1 MDNNILSIL
10 KLLFSMQKTTKS
22 KYAYI
27 CSPLKADTR
36 LGINL
41 NMQAARVYMAYVMD
55 KLGFRA
61 KAPHAHLPEFLD
73 DNVPAQRAAAL
84 RFGLKVLEESNVML
98 VCGNSL
104 SIGMK
109 GEIVHATKLGI
120 PISVFSRKLYLE
132 VCEVVKASGGDAE
145 SVMHDMLHPVLSL
158 SARQLLDSGYIKSE
172 GNLCYASLNG

>member
-1 MDNNILSIL
+1 MDNNILSL
-10 KLLFSMQKTTKS
+10 LHLLFSAQKETNK

-27 CSPLKADTR
+27 CSPLRADTR

-41 NMQAARVYMAYVMD
+41 NMQAARVYMAYATD
-55 KLGFRA
+55 KMGFRA

-73 DNVPAQRAAAL
+73 DNVPSQRATAL
-84 RFGLKVLEESNVML
+84 RFGLKVLEESDVML
-98 VCGNSL
+98 VCGNCL

-109 GEIVHATKLGI
+109 GEIAHAVKLGI

-132 VCEVVKASGGDAE
+132 VCEEVKACGGKAE

-158 SARQLLDSGYIKSE
+158 SAKQLFDSGYIKSE